1 MENQK
6 IASSHDAARAC
17 LSWLSFGT
25 GWDHAVVMVGANSAK
40 HEEFHFRHRGID
52 SCSFSVTLA
61 KNSENEE
68 LKENDEP
75 KEQEEP
81 KKQK

>member
-1 MENQK
+1 M
-6 IASSHDAARAC
+6 
-17 LSWLSFGT
+17 
-25 GWDHAVVMVGANSAK
+25 GWDHVAVMVGEDSVK
-40 HEEFHFRHRGID
+40 HEESHFRHRGID

-68 LKENDEP
+68 PEENEDP

-81 KKQK
+81 KM

>member
-1 MENQK
+1 M
-6 IASSHDAARAC
+6 
-17 LSWLSFGT
+17 
-25 GWDHAVVMVGANSAK
+25 GWDHVVVMVGADSVK
-40 HEEFHFRHRGID
+40 HEELRFRHRGID

-68 LKENDEP
+68 P

-81 KKQK
+81 KKIQKQVW